1 MPPKAT
7 LCQPSIN
14 AILADSGH
22 NTIGMDGGFTG
33 ASRLARELASWSPG
47 LVSADADLLHQKD
60 MLDARSIDLI
70 NNDAY
75 VKNGVRTQ
83 NYSIVGAHFR
93 LVAHPNAKMLGLGEQ
108 WATEFQEYCEE
119 TFSALADSADNLLDA
134 TRKNTFTEMIR
145 LAVCLGVGVGQVLA
159 LAEWNKNN
167 DSPYRTSIRFVDSA
181 RLSTPKD
188 KPDLILNKNMRKGV
202 LHNDKGVPIK
212 YFIQTSL
219 QGDGHLMDEIT
230 WQDFPSK
237 TSWGR
242 KIVLHYFEQQ
252 RVDQSHG
259 IGELVSALKEMRM
272 LNKYSE
278 LVLQNAALNA
288 SFAATIESELPPT
301 EAYQALTGPT
311 TGELAN
317 SFLNNI
323 AAYSSSA
330 TNLHIDGIKIPHLYP
345 NTKLNLKN
353 AGQPGGLGSSFE
365 ESLLRKL
372 AASFD
377 LSYEEFSKDFSK
389 TNYSS
394 GRASTNKSWQAMMV
408 KKKIWADRMGA
419 DIYRLFFEEEF
430 ASGRMQKAGVLPRNP
445 PNFYEGLNKEYYT
458 QCSFIGAA
466 RGQIDELKET
476 NSAILRVKNNLSTL
490 ETECARFGSDWRK
503 VMKQRK
509 REMDLLKELGI
520 PDELTQDKTVTDPKT
535 QMLSDF
541 LYSLEQ
547 N

>member
-1 MPPKAT
+1 MSAKAA
-7 LCQPSIN
+7 LCQPSLS
-14 AILADSGH
+14 AILADPGH
-22 NTIGMDGGFTG
+22 IKIGMDGGFTG

-93 LVAHPNAKMLGLGEQ
+93 LIAHPNAKMLGLSEQ

-188 KPDLILNKNMRKGV
+188 KPDFILNKNMRKGI
-202 LHNDKGVPIK
+202 LHNDNGIPVR
-212 YFIQTSL
+212 YYIQTSL
-219 QGDGHLMDEIT
+219 QGDGNLMDEIT
-230 WQDFPSK
+230 WQDFPAK
-237 TSWGR
+237 TKWGR

-288 SFAATIESELPPT
+288 SFAATIESELPPS

-311 TGELAN
+311 SGELAN
-317 SFLNNI
+317 SFLKNI

-353 AGQPGGLGSSFE
+353 AGQPGGLGTSFE

-408 KKKIWADRMGA
+408 KKKIWADRMGS
-419 DIYRLFFEEEF
+419 DIYRLFLEEEF

-445 PNFYEGLNKEYYT
+445 PDFYEGLNKEYYT

-476 NSAILRVKNNLSTL
+476 NSAILRVKNNFSTL
-490 ETECARFGSDWRK
+490 EIECARFGSDWRK
-503 VMKQRK
+503 VLKQRR
-509 REMDLLKELGI
+509 REIDLLKQLEI
-520 PDELTQDKTVTDPKT
+520 PDQTSQEKPIADQKA